1 MSSPLPKSP
10 VLVTGSTGFVGREL
24 TRRLVASGRPVIA
37 LARQR
42 EGWAPV
48 ERVAAAVGLATDGG
62 RLEVIE
68 GDLTLPGCG
77 LQESQ
82 WRRLRDSVET
92 VFHCAGETTFF
103 PDEMARFRAG
113 HIDGPLGLLEGLAG
127 GRLRR
132 WLHLSTAY
140 VCGRRSGVVLEREGD
155 VGQRFHNP
163 YEQVKLESELAIRR
177 AGAQLGADVRVFR
190 PSVVVGP
197 APETAG
203 GQPANLFFG
212 FIRMVAAVATRSN
225 GLEVP
230 LRIAARPGA
239 RFNIVPVEYVTEA
252 VAALAEHPEG
262 AGQTF
267 HLVVSDAPTQE
278 RMAAMIMARLGLT
291 GLSVVDSRY
300 GGISN
305 ASPLERKVAR
315 MTAGYRE
322 YLEQDVRFDDATARR
337 LLDRCGVPAPLL
349 STAAVDRLIDQALGV
364 PPIVTPQP
372 EFHPSLNGFGIDSA
386 HPFPTRSVQ

>member
-1 MSSPLPKSP
+1 VSSALSVSP
-10 VLVTGSTGFVGREL
+10 VLVTGSTGFVGRHL
-24 TRRLVASGRPVIA
+24 TRRLIDSGRPVIA
-37 LARQR
+37 LARHR
-42 EGWAPV
+42 AGWAPA
-48 ERVAAAVGLATDGG
+48 ERVAEAVGLVPDGR

-77 LQESQ
+77 LQESE

-103 PDEMARFRAG
+103 PDEMTTFRAG
-113 HIDGPLGLLEGLAG
+113 HIDGPLGLLVGLAG
-127 GRLRR
+127 GRLQR

-177 AGAQLGADVRVFR
+177 AGAQLGKDVRVLR
-190 PSVVVGP
+190 PSIMVGP

-203 GQPANLFFG
+203 GRPANLFFG
-212 FIRMVAAVATRSN
+212 FIRMVAAVAKHSN
-225 GLEVP
+225 GFEVP
-230 LRIAARPGA
+230 LRIAARPHA
-239 RFNIVPVEYVTEA
+239 RFNIVPVEYVAEA
-252 VAALAEHPEG
+252 AVALAEHAEG

-278 RMAAMIMARLGLT
+278 MMAAMIMARLGLT
-291 GLSVVDSRY
+291 GLSVVDSRCVE
-300 GGISN
+300 ISN

-315 MTAGYRE
+315 MIAGYRE

-337 LLDRCGVPAPLL
+337 LLDRCGVPPPLL
-349 STAAVDRLIDQALGV
+349 STAVVHRLIGHALGV
-364 PPIVTPQP
+364 PPIATLQP
-372 EFHPSLNGFGIDSA
+372 SCDPSLNGFGIEPA
-386 HPFPTRSVQ
+386 HPFPTRSV